1 MLTGEHRVSLDDKG
15 RLMIPTKLRSEI
27 PGNTLVLTKG
37 IDQCL
42 WLFPPSGWNTIAKS
56 ILENTSMFQQKG
68 RMIQRR
74 IIAPA
79 VECEYDKAGRITVSS
94 ILREHAGLTKDC
106 IVLGIRNYLEI
117 WDAELY
123 AKYEEQTEEAF
134 SEIADDISIMWPKD

>member
-1 MLTGEHRVSLDDKG
+1 VFVAIS
-15 RLMIPTKLRSEI
+15 
-27 PGNTLVLTKG
+27 
-37 IDQCL
+37 
-42 WLFPPSGWNTIAKS
+42 PSGWNTIAKS